1 MVWTVP
7 NTLTVLRIALIPVL
21 VLVFYLPF
29 AWSNLASTA
38 VFGLAALTDWFDGY
52 LARKLGQS
60 SPFGAF
66 LDPVADKL
74 IVAVALV
81 MLVQANPK
89 WWFVIPAAVI
99 VGREIAISALRE
111 WMAEIGERAQVAV
124 SVIGKIKTT
133 AQMVALLLLLYREP
147 LWALPTRDIGIV
159 LLYMA
164 AILTLWSMVIYLRA
178 AWPLLAGGEKS

>member
-29 AWSNLASTA
+29 PWSNLASTA

-111 WMAEIGERAQVAV
+111 WMAKIGKAKSVAV
-124 SVIGKIKTT
+124 AFIGKIKTVG
-133 AQMVALLLLLYREP
+133 QMVAIPLLLYHDQ
-147 LWALPTRDIGIV
+147 LWGTVNCQVLGTVLINVAAVLTVISMMYYLRQALPH
-159 LLYMA
+159 A
-164 AILTLWSMVIYLRA
+164 SE
-178 AWPLLAGGEKS
+178 AG

>member
-7 NTLTVLRIALIPVL
+7 NSLTLLRIALIPVL
-21 VLVFYLPF
+21 VVVFYLPL
-29 AWSNLASTA
+29 AWSNLLSTA

-81 MLVQANPK
+81 MLVQAIPQ

-111 WMAEIGERAQVAV
+111 WMAEIGERAHVKV
-124 SVIGKIKTT
+124 SKIGKFKTT
-133 AQMVALLLLLYREP
+133 AQMVALLLLLYRDP
-147 LWALPTRDIGIV
+147 LLGLPTRDVGIL
-159 LLYMA
+159 LLYVA

-178 AWPLLAGGEKS
+178 AWPMLSGQKT

>member
-1 MVWTVP
+1 MTP
-7 NTLTVLRIALIPVL
+7 HSPAADRSSDT
-21 VLVFYLPF
+21 
-29 AWSNLASTA
+29 AWI
-38 VFGLAALTDWFDGY
+38 GLAALTDWFDGY

-111 WMAEIGERAQVAV
+111 WMAEIGERTQVAV
-124 SVIGKIKTT
+124 SFIGKIKTT
-133 AQMVALLLLLYREP
+133 AQMIALLLLLYRQP
-147 LWALPTRDIGIV
+147 LWGFPTNEVGV
-159 LLYMA
+159 LLLYVA
-164 AILTLWSMVIYLRA
+164 AILTLWSMVMYLKA
-178 AWPLLAGGEKS
+178 AWPMLSAPSND